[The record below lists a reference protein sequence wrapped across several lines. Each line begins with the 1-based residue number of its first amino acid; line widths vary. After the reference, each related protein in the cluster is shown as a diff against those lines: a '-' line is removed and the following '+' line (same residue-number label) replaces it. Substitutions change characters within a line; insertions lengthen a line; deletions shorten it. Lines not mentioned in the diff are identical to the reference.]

1 MHACGVTGTARR
13 CGRVRTAAACRL
25 TLPPRNRNS
34 GLLARVTGTARRA
47 ARAHT
52 AAAHRRTPPAR
63 RAAPVP
69 QTRPPARRPQAWPQ
83 PSRRPP
89 PLPRRPAHLLH
100 QHGRSLPDCR
110 SLHGRPPPALPRQ
123 AAARRR
129 HWPPPRRLQPFP
141 RPRARARPQA
151 RPCRRRAARRRP
163 WRQAQRY
170 QAPRPGPAPR
180 RRACAAWRACPPAH
194 LLRQQQAA
202 LRRAAAARAADR
214 AGAGRAARS
223 RRSWLAG
230 RQQRPGFRSRAA
242 WPLPPCRAVR
252 RDARAARSSR
262 PPASCIPSAWRSA
275 GSSVETGA
283 HQLQSM
289 QLSRMSQKW
298 RLCRGTTMWSS
309 ASARSMALPDTA
321 GSCRA
326 AAWPWQV
333 IPDAALL
340 TSLAKVLL
348 GRLRSYTAPCALGGQ
363 SLWHG
368 CDDAE
373 KPSGPE
379 PQAGV
384 V

>member
-1 MHACGVTGTARR
+1 MWPCAYGSSVSLDTSAKKQEFRVTCQGHRNSAASGAGAYGSSASPNTSCTARSTGPTDASSR
-13 CGRVRTAAACRL
+13 QASASVAAAL
-25 TLPPRNRNS
+25 PSPSSSPPPPR
-34 GLLARVTGTARRA
+34 
-47 ARAHT
+47 
-52 AAAHRRTPPAR
+52 PP
-63 RAAPVP
+63 
-69 QTRPPARRPQAWPQ
+69 
-83 PSRRPP
+83 
-89 PLPRRPAHLLH
+89 
-100 QHGRSLPDCR
+100 LPDCR

-242 WPLPPCRAVR
+242 RPLPPCRAVR